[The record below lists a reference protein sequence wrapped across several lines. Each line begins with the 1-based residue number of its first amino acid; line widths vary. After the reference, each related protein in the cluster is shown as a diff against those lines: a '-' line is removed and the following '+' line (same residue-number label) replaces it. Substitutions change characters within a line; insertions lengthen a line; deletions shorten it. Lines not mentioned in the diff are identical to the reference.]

1 MLTSCVETTYALTH
15 NGYGRLSI
23 AGSAVRHHRIAYCK
37 AHNIPLSAIAGKI
50 VMHVCDNR
58 KCINPDHLI
67 LGDHKQNMADMA
79 AKGRT
84 NTRRGSTHSK
94 AKLTEQQVHEIKSTF
109 GLSQRELAAKYGVSA
124 SLIAAIKLGKAWTHV
139 V

>member
-1 MLTSCVETTYALTH
+1 MLTSCVEITYALTH
-15 NGYGRLSI
+15 NGYGRLNI
-23 AGSAVRHHRIAYCK
+23 GGLMVHHRRLAYCK
-37 AHNIPLSAIAGKI
+37 ANNIPLSAIAGKI

-58 KCINPDHLI
+58 KCINPEHLV
-67 LGDHKQNMADMA
+67 LGSHEQNMADMS

-84 NTRRGSTHSK
+84 NTIRGSKHVK

-124 SLIAAIKLGKAWTHV
+124 SLIAAIKLGKAWAHV